1 MTMSTPLSPQMC
13 APATATATGA
23 EQSARGAPNPA
34 HSPTR
39 GQPVAQHPE
48 VPGGRPALASRI
60 GVQDGVSPGSVMQ
73 SRARDTPSVP
83 HPEAPVLLPLTEPGR
98 TQSRSPVPSPEQPLG
113 GPGAMPAGSR
123 QGDARRGVTP
133 GGSAAPRP
141 SRADTKAL
149 TTRSPPFPVPLP
161 LFLPEVWAEPMAAA
175 AAPRRSPVQRQLLGV
190 DAQAVFELQQP
201 QKKVAVA
208 VGEMLTLNCTT
219 SGFAAPG
226 PVRWLKGLG
235 SGNKTVYDQR
245 GGSLPNVT
253 RALVGSDTDFTIH
266 IRNFEPNDVGTY
278 YCVKFTKESN
288 GKEEMFRHGNG
299 TEVSVRVKS
308 WIERA
313 PTCPASRAARRRT
326 TSTTPT
332 CSPCPRP
339 RGAAGA
345 RAQPPLSMPASG

>member
-1 MTMSTPLSPQMC
+1 
-13 APATATATGA
+13 
-23 EQSARGAPNPA
+23 
-34 HSPTR
+34 
-39 GQPVAQHPE
+39 
-48 VPGGRPALASRI
+48 
-60 GVQDGVSPGSVMQ
+60 
-73 SRARDTPSVP
+73 
-83 HPEAPVLLPLTEPGR
+83 
-98 TQSRSPVPSPEQPLG
+98 
-113 GPGAMPAGSR
+113 MPAGSR

-149 TTRSPPFPVPLP
+149 TTRSPPFPVLLP

-175 AAPRRSPVQRQLLGV
+175 AAPRRSAVQRQLLGV
-190 DAQAVFELQQP
+190 DAKAAQGFELQQP

-245 GGSLPNVT
+245 GDSLPRVT
-253 RALVGSDTDFTIH
+253 RAVVGSDTDFTIH

-288 GKEEMFRHGNG
+288 GKEEMFRHGSG
-299 TEVSVRVKS
+299 TERQPWFLVWWLQLWCSASSSLASLLPFACTGGSAKAGQAAHAQPGQWPWAASRQSLCSAVQGPLAPPVKS

-339 RGAAGA
+339 RGTAGA